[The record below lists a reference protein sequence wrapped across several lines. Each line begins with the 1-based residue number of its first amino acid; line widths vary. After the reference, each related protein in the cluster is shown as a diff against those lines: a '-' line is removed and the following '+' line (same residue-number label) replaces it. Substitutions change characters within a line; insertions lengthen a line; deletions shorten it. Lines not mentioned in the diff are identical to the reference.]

1 MYLEKI
7 NAPEDV
13 KKLNIDEMHAL
24 AAEMRKALLFRLS
37 KHGGHFGPNFGMVE
51 ATIAICMRSTL
62 TTFPAIPIRRR
73 ANTISLTWGIRPL
86 RSALPAVWQRHGI

>member
-24 AAEMRKALLFRLS
+24 AGGRLCC
-37 KHGGHFGPNFGMVE
+37 FV
-51 ATIAICMRSTL
+51 
-62 TTFPAIPIRRR
+62 
-73 ANTISLTWGIRPL
+73 
-86 RSALPAVWQRHGI
+86 

>member
-24 AAEMRKALLFRLS
+24 DRKS
-37 KHGGHFGPNFGMVE
+37 V
-51 ATIAICMRSTL
+51 
-62 TTFPAIPIRRR
+62 
-73 ANTISLTWGIRPL
+73 
-86 RSALPAVWQRHGI
+86 V

>member
-37 KHGGHFGPNFGMVE
+37 K
-51 ATIAICMRSTL
+51 
-62 TTFPAIPIRRR
+62 
-73 ANTISLTWGIRPL
+73 PL
-86 RSALPAVWQRHGI
+86 LH

>member
-13 KKLNIDEMHAL
+13 KKLNQDEMNAL
-24 AAEMRKALLFRLS
+24 AAEMRQALMFRLS

-51 ATIAICMRSTL
+51 ATIALHYVFVPRRIRSFL
-62 TTFPAIPIRRR
+62 TFPTRAIPTRC
-73 ANTISLTWGIRPL
+73 
-86 RSALPAVWQRHGI
+86 